1 MTVHFE
7 SLRPSTLTPFDR
19 PLSPMTV
26 HFRPD
31 PRKLQ
36 IFQQHSFHFRNVLFI
51 SATFFLIQQH
61 SYYFSNILFVSA
73 TFQGMLLKIFSA
85 TCSARWVCPSKT
97 TLTLISSSGTN
108 ECWLTCVPLVNRILH
123 FKQISNQ
130 IKTKSCIT
138 FRFWLTEFSGFIFF
152 TSTPDSMEV

>member
-1 MTVHFE
+1 MHPSPKCTGPNPIPTVHFQDRPVWT
-7 SLRPSTLTPFDR
+7 LWTVRFIFKRPSSFRPLDR
-19 PLSPMTV
+19 PLSDFRTVHFRRPSSLSHFWPPSLTHDRPLWVVKTVHFHPMTV

-31 PRKLQ
+31 PKKLR

-85 TCSARWVCPSKT
+85 TCSARWVRP
-97 TLTLISSSGTN
+97 N
-108 ECWLTCVPLVNRILH
+108 
-123 FKQISNQ
+123 
-130 IKTKSCIT
+130 
-138 FRFWLTEFSGFIFF
+138 
-152 TSTPDSMEV
+152 